1 MDSRTSRGTIYLLV
15 ASAVFFISGYAIHLA
30 LGRYLGPEEY
40 GAFGVTLT
48 LMTTVNLLVGSG
60 IPQAA
65 SKFIAEGKNKVGSI
79 APASLRIQ
87 LLFAILVFLLY
98 VSSAGIIANILGNP
112 SLSKYIRLS
121 ALAVPFY
128 ALCSLY
134 CDGYLNGLRMFAK
147 QSLASVA
154 NSLSKVSL
162 AIGLAFIGLK
172 VNGAILAYVIAA
184 IIGWLVAW
192 RCMGHIDR
200 QEGGFRW
207 TSLMRFAIPTS
218 LFFMITSLIMSIDLL
233 TVKAISNNSHDAGFY
248 TAATNIARLPYY
260 LSGALALALLPSISM
275 STSSENH
282 SLTKSYISQ
291 SLRYML
297 IILVPS
303 TLLISA
309 TSSSLVSL
317 LYSQRYAEA
326 AAPLSILIFGLALF
340 SIFFVLSHVVM
351 GSNRPGVVFSIAVL
365 VAAID
370 VALNLMLVPQH
381 GLLGAAW
388 ATTVATLVG
397 AVIAAVYVLWRFG
410 ALVSIKSFARICG
423 ASAAVYLIARS
434 IPTPPAL
441 LPLIYLGL
449 FTIYLGF
456 LALLKEFGKED
467 ISHLR
472 QIMPFANASS
482 TSRQTK

>member
-1 MDSRTSRGTIYLLV
+1 MDSHTSRGTIYLIA
-15 ASAVFFISGYAIHLA
+15 ASGIFFISGYAIHLG

-40 GAFGVTLT
+40 GTFGVTLT
-48 LMTTVNLLVGSG
+48 LMTAVNLLVGSG

-65 SKFIAEGKNKVGSI
+65 SKYIAEGTNDVGSI

-87 LLFAILVFLLY
+87 LLFSTLVFLVY
-98 VSSAGIIANILGNP
+98 VSSAGIIAKALGNA
-112 SLSKYIRLS
+112 SMANYIRLS
-121 ALAVPFY
+121 ALAIPFY

-134 CDGYLNGLRMFAK
+134 CDGYLNGLRMFGQ

-162 AIGLAFIGLK
+162 AIGLAFIGLR
-172 VNGAILAYVIAA
+172 VNGAILAYAIAA
-184 IIGWLVAW
+184 IVGWLVAW
-192 RCMGHIDR
+192 RCLGHIDKSD
-200 QEGGFRW
+200 GVFGW

-218 LFFMITSLIMSIDLL
+218 LFFMIASLIMSLDLFV
-233 TVKAISNNSHDAGFY
+233 VKAISNNPDDAGFY

-260 LSGALALALLPSISM
+260 LSGALALALMPSISM

-282 SLTKSYISQ
+282 DLTKSYISQ
-291 SLRYML
+291 TLRYML
-297 IILVPS
+297 IVLVPS

-309 TSSSLVSL
+309 TSGSLVSL
-317 LYSQRYAEA
+317 FYSQRYTEA

-351 GSNRPGVVFSIAVL
+351 GSNRPGVVFGIAVF

-370 VALNLMLVPQH
+370 LALNLILVPRH

-388 ATTVATLVG
+388 ATTMATLAG
-397 AVIAAVYVLWRFG
+397 AVVTAVYVLWRFE

-423 ASAAVYLIARS
+423 ASAAVYLVARL

-449 FTIYLGF
+449 FAAYFGL
-456 LALLKEFGKED
+456 LALLREFGKED
-467 ISHLR
+467 IARLR
-472 QIMPFANASS
+472 QIIPFASVNG
-482 TSRQTK
+482 TRQTK